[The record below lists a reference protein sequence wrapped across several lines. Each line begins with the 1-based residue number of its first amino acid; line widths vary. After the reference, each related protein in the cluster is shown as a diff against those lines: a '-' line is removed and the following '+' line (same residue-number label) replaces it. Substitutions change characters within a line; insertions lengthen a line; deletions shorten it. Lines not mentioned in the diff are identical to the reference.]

1 MSRSYEED
9 RIKLQKLIKR
19 IIIAVVSLIAALVL
33 VTQTIGIVPVNH
45 TGVWKR
51 AGVVQDAA
59 VKEGWH
65 LKIPFVDSIETI
77 SNLVQT
83 TTVSFAQTKETAE
96 TKDQQLIMD
105 YAFEIQHQLVPEQS
119 FVVYKNYGKNYEQML
134 ITSNVLPVIKQAFAN
149 YESEEITTHKE
160 DIALYIQGKLQSF
173 TKEFGIKILRV
184 NFQSYD
190 FTKEYDAILEERAT
204 LKARVTN
211 EELRQNQERVAAQTA
226 YDVAVKR
233 AEQEAETARIAADN
247 AKEVALVKA
256 EQDKQT
262 ALIQANAKAEAAKIE
277 ADNKA
282 YVTVTLADADRDA
295 RLAAAEA
302 TKAELEAQAAG
313 LTDLVIQREWINRW
327 NGKLIPSF
335 GTGSGLSFTNMTDIM
350 KYFFEETVKD
360 AE

>member
-1 MSRSYEED
+1 M
-9 RIKLQKLIKR
+9 
-19 IIIAVVSLIAALVL
+19 
-33 VTQTIGIVPVNH
+33 
-45 TGVWKR
+45 
-51 AGVVQDAA
+51 
-59 VKEGWH
+59 
-65 LKIPFVDSIETI
+65 
-77 SNLVQT
+77 
-83 TTVSFAQTKETAE
+83 
-96 TKDQQLIMD
+96 
-105 YAFEIQHQLVPEQS
+105 
-119 FVVYKNYGKNYEQML
+119 
-134 ITSNVLPVIKQAFAN
+134 
-149 YESEEITTHKE
+149 
-160 DIALYIQGKLQSF
+160 
-173 TKEFGIKILRV
+173 
-184 NFQSYD
+184 
-190 FTKEYDAILEERAT
+190 
-204 LKARVTN
+204 
-211 EELRQNQERVAAQTA
+211 
-226 YDVAVKR
+226 AVKR